1 MFNALKAR
9 QLTKHG
15 ERWMN
20 KPVFATLFIMLT
32 VFLVVPACAE
42 VSVTVRSDDSL
53 SVVYEFKNLDQSVYD
68 EAKTRFA
75 ADTIPR
81 IIADNMASQNR
92 TVQWSVVD
100 ATFFIDASRTIR
112 NSFTL
117 SGSGIISSSLNK
129 TDLKQ
134 SYEVR
139 TDWRKFRVDL
149 TDSFSFD
156 FSQNAAAPVEQWRK
170 SNATTFYLEN
180 RATGTLDLQFYIVL
194 PTSAS
199 EIQAASNTILYKMPA
214 SLLDQFLY
222 SPFPVLAALAIAL
235 VIVLL
240 YRRLR

>member
-9 QLTKHG
+9 HPTKHG
-15 ERWMN
+15 EHWMN
-20 KPVFATLFIMLT
+20 KPMFAALFIVLT
-32 VFLVVPACAE
+32 VFLVMPVCAE
-42 VSVTVRSDDSL
+42 ISVTVRPDSSL
-53 SVVYEFKNLDQSVYD
+53 SVIYEFKNLDQSVYE

-81 IIADNMASQNR
+81 IIADNMANENQ
-92 TVQWSVVD
+92 TVQWSVIDGTFSDD
-100 ATFFIDASRTIR
+100 ATWTIR

-139 TDWRKFRVDL
+139 TDWRKLKVNL

-156 FSQNAAAPVEQWRK
+156 FNQYAAAPIAEWQK
-170 SNATTFYLEN
+170 PNATTFYLEN

-194 PTSAS
+194 PASAS
-199 EIQAASNTILYKMPA
+199 EVQAVGNTILYKMPG
-214 SLLDQFLY
+214 SLADQLLY

>member
-1 MFNALKAR
+1 
-9 QLTKHG
+9 
-15 ERWMN
+15 
-20 KPVFATLFIMLT
+20 
-32 VFLVVPACAE
+32 VFLVVPVCAE
-42 VSVTVRSDDSL
+42 VSVTVRADDSL
-53 SVVYEFKNLDQSVYD
+53 SVVYEFRNLDQSVYD

-81 IIADNMASQNR
+81 IIADNMANQNR
-92 TVQWSVVD
+92 TVQWSVID
-100 ATFFIDASRTIR
+100 ATFSDDASRTIR

-117 SGSGIISSSLNK
+117 SGSGLVSSSLNK
-129 TDLKQ
+129 TDMKQ
-134 SYEVR
+134 MYEVR
-139 TDWRKFRVDL
+139 TDWRKFKVDL

-156 FSQNAAAPVEQWRK
+156 FNRYAAAPVEEWQK
-170 SNATTFYLEN
+170 PNATAFHLEN

-194 PTSAS
+194 PASAS
-199 EIQAASNTILYKMPA
+199 EIQVTSNTILYKMPA